1 MLWNNN
7 DKSVSPSCYVCAM
20 NLYDQ
25 IFEASAHLEAFGFDD
40 AEIGI
45 VLGTGL
51 GQLIEE
57 VKDHHVIPYEAIPH
71 FSLSTV
77 ESHAGK
83 LIRGVLFGRRV
94 IVMQGRFHYY
104 EGHSMQQVAFPIR
117 VMQRLGVRHV
127 FLSGAAGN
135 LNRNWSKGELMLLS
149 DHINLQPSNP
159 LLGLNDTRLGP
170 RFLDMSDV
178 YDKTIRERF
187 NEAASVQGIQLRN
200 GVYVSVPGPM
210 LESAAEYRFLHKIGA
225 DAVGMSTV
233 PEVMVARHG
242 GMSVSAIVVLT
253 DDCDPDDLKPI
264 QLSEIVQLAA
274 EAEVRLI
281 ALLSSVMPN
290 L

>member
-1 MLWNNN
+1 
-7 DKSVSPSCYVCAM
+7 M

-25 IFEASAHLEAFGFDD
+25 ITEASAYLKPLGFDG

-51 GQLIEE
+51 GRLIEE
-57 VKDHHVIPYEAIPH
+57 VKDQQVVPYEAIPH

-83 LIRGVLFGRRV
+83 LICGVLFGRRV
-94 IVMQGRFHYY
+94 VVMQGRFHYY
-104 EGHSMQQVAFPIR
+104 EGYGMQQVAFPIR
-117 VMQRLGVRHV
+117 VMQRLGVRHL

-135 LNRNWSKGELMLLS
+135 MNRNWSKGELMILS

-159 LLGLNDTRLGP
+159 LIGWNDARLGP

-178 YDKTIRERF
+178 YDNTTRRLF
-187 NEAASVQGIQLRN
+187 NEAASELGIQLRN

-233 PEVMVARHG
+233 PEVIVARHG
-242 GMSVSAIVVLT
+242 GMSVSAIVALT

-264 QLSEIVQLAA
+264 QINEILQLAG

-281 ALLSSVMPN
+281 ALLSSVIPN
-290 L
+290 V